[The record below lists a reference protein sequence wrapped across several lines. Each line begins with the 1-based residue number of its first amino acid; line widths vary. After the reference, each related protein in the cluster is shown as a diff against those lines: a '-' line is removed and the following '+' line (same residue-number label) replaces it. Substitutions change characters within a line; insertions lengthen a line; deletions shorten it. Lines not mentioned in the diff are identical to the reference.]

1 MNQDIIDKTLLIGA
15 SLTLFLAF
23 LHFRKKGKALHDYII
38 SGWLIFLGLY
48 ISVYAFS
55 PSGFFIHLPWLI
67 NLYISLL
74 FLNGPL
80 LYLYVKAITNSEYK
94 LGKSISWH
102 LIPFILFTLY
112 LNILFTARDI
122 LMNISSFNGDAEIDL
137 PLPYFI
143 FFILLALSVPF
154 YILLSVRLLHKHKKI
169 IADNFS
175 DLKKRTLSWLRI
187 LIIVLGIVWIILASI
202 IFIHHVLLLFSDSFC
217 INGLF
222 ITLSAFI
229 VLAGYFGLYQP
240 QIFTSQNTVISTVI
254 EEKEKPY
261 SGSSLKED
269 NKQKYLAF
277 LNEYMNNNKPYMDS
291 ELTLHQLAIEVNI
304 PLHHLSRI
312 INEYFNQN
320 FFDYINQFRVNEFIR
335 RLPDQKYS
343 NYSLL
348 AIAFDCGFNSKTTFN
363 RYFKKAIGLTP
374 SQYKNKFSD

>member
-1 MNQDIIDKTLLIGA
+1 MNQDIIDKILLIGA
-15 SLTLFLAF
+15 SLNLFLAL
-23 LHFRKKGKALHDYII
+23 LHFRKKGKAQHDYII
-38 SGWLIFLGLY
+38 SIWLIFLGLY

-55 PSGFFIHLPWLI
+55 PSGFFIHHPWLI

-74 FLNGPL
+74 FLNGPF

-94 LGKSISWH
+94 LGASIFWH

-112 LNILFTARDI
+112 LNIFFTARDI
-122 LMNISSFNGDAEIDL
+122 LTNTNSFHVDAEIDL

-154 YILLSVRLLHKHKKI
+154 YIILSVRLLHKHKKI
-169 IADNFS
+169 IAENFS
-175 DLKKRTLSWLRI
+175 DLKKRTLLWLRI
-187 LIIVLGIVWIILASI
+187 LIIILGIVWIILASI

-222 ITLSAFI
+222 ITLSVFI
-229 VLAGYFGLYQP
+229 VIAGYFGLYQP
-240 QIFTSQNTVISTVI
+240 QIFTSQNTLVSAVI

-269 NKQKYLAF
+269 NKQQYLAI
-277 LNEYMNNNKPYMDS
+277 LNEYMNNDKPFLNS
-291 ELTLHQLAIEVNI
+291 QLTLQQLAIEVNI

-312 INEYFNQN
+312 INEHFNQN

-335 RLPDQKYS
+335 RLPDPKYS

-374 SQYKNKFSD
+374 SQYKNKITY